1 MQTGETVS
9 TWRHQL
15 QEKLNESSGLR
26 KTYPKFDPHHPSKYS
41 GYVYD
46 AVWLY
51 ALGMIL
57 ILTLSK
63 RQKISPWG

>member
-51 ALGMIL
+51 ALGKIL
-57 ILTLSK
+57 NNK
-63 RQKISPWG
+63 